1 MIAKIQKLVQKF
13 FALRIIRYGIVGG
26 IGIPINLLALFVF
39 THIFG
44 STGVAGYV
52 SIFFAFE
59 VSTTINFILNQLFTY
74 HDQKLQGH
82 SEWFKRAL
90 KAQLVSISSQIFA
103 YLIKYG
109 LHFNPYLANIFGI
122 ICGFLFQFFVAKRF
136 VFRETTP
143 PPVGETVA
151 AEQTPVHS

>member
-1 MIAKIQKLVQKF
+1 MIAKIQKLVQRF
-13 FALRIIRYGIVGG
+13 FALRIIRYGLVGG

-44 STGVAGYV
+44 DTGIAGYI

-59 VSTTINFILNQLFTY
+59 VSTTINFILNQTFTY
-74 HDQKLQGH
+74 HDQKLEGR
-82 SEWFKRAL
+82 SEWVKRAL
-90 KAQLVSISSQIFA
+90 KAQVVSISSQIFA

-122 ICGFLFQFFVAKRF
+122 VCGFLFQFFVAKRF

-143 PPVGETVA
+143 PPVTETVA
-151 AEQTPVHS
+151 VEQTPVHS